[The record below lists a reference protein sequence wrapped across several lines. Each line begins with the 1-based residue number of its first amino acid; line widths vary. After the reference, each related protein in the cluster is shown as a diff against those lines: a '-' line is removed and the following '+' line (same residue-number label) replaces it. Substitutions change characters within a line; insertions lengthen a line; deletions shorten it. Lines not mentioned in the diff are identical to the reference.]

1 MDRYDSGKKR
11 GDRDT
16 GSRFPFGSVL
26 LFVSFLVLCIFTFA
40 VLSLITARNDYKAGK
55 KAAEHQSAYYAA
67 SNEAEDRIA
76 ELNAELKNAG
86 GAGGGV
92 PDRVS
97 FQVPVEDTAVLSVAL
112 EAEDKGRG
120 PVYRVTRWELVP
132 SGNWSPD
139 RTIPVMPPDVTD

>member
-76 ELNAELKNAG
+76 ELNAELKNSG
-86 GAGGGV
+86 PCV
-92 PDRVS
+92 VS
-97 FQVPVEDTAVLSVAL
+97 GS
-112 EAEDKGRG
+112 GRG
-120 PVYRVTRWELVP
+120 YGGPVGRAG
-132 SGNWSPD
+132 SGG
-139 RTIPVMPPDVTD
+139 